1 MSDSPRL
8 RCPLCGSPRGMST
21 LSLTDPRATR
31 PSAGDLV
38 VCYRCGGVFFFTPD
52 SVLRLATNEERSRLP
67 SWALARLRVICVTRR
82 PTGRLRSEV
91 IVQ

>member
-1 MSDSPRL
+1 MSDPLRL
-8 RCPLCGSPRGMST
+8 RCPLCDSPRGMST
-21 LSLTDPRATR
+21 LGLTDPRATR

-52 SVLRLATNEERSRLP
+52 SALCLATNEELSRLP
-67 SWALARLRVICVTRR
+67 PRLLSWLRVICVTRR
-82 PTGRLRSEV
+82 PLGWLRSEV